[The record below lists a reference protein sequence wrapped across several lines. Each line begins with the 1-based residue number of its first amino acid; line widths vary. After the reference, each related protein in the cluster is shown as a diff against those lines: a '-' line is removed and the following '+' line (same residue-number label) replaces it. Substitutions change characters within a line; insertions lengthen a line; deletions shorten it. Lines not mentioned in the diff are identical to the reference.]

1 MTPVKTI
8 AKYIKFVPRKKY
20 EAIIAA
26 RDELL
31 EEIERIKQN
40 VAHEAK
46 AKTITV
52 ELPSEE
58 NRYSFIVTAPW
69 SASEQEL
76 AETMSDVMRL
86 YASALSEIV
95 RLEKE
100 KMSRKECDR

>member
-20 EAIIAA
+20 EALVAE
-26 RDELL
+26 RNELL
-31 EEIERIKQN
+31 VEIERIKRN

-69 SASEQEL
+69 SASEQDL

-86 YASALSEIV
+86 FAEALNGIV

-100 KMSRKECDR
+100 RMTQKECDQ